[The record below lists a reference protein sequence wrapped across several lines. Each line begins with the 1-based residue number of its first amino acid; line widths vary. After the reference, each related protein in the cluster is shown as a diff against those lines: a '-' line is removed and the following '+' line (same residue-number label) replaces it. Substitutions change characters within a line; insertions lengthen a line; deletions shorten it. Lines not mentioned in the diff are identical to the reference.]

1 MNSISP
7 AVSLPGGGH
16 TGALIRGH
24 DWSATGLGPIEQW
37 PQSLRTV
44 VGILLSSR
52 YQMWMGWGPD
62 LSFLYNDAYAPTL
75 GVKHPWA
82 IGRPAREVW
91 AEIWADIGPRIEL
104 VLRTGEAT
112 WDEGLL
118 LFLER
123 RGYPEETYHT
133 FSYSPLRD
141 DGGAIAGHFCVV
153 MEETERIIGERRLS
167 TLRDLASQL
176 AGSTEETAALAAVE
190 RALGANARDL
200 PFTLTYLFDDGGDT
214 ARLVAASGIAAGH
227 AAAPRLL
234 STTGANTVWPAAAM
248 LAHSEPALLE
258 DLGQRFLELPTGAW
272 SQPARAALVVPI
284 QDQGKERPA
293 GFLVAGINPHRQL
306 DAAYRDFLGL
316 VAGQISS
323 SLANAR
329 AYEAERR
336 RAAAL
341 AEIDRAKTAFF
352 SNVSHEFRTPL
363 TLMLA
368 PLEDLL
374 AQPDAAAAEARSQV
388 QVAHRNALRLLKLV
402 NSLLDFARS
411 EAGRTEASFVPTDLA
426 TVTADLAANFRAATD
441 RAGLRLDVTCP
452 PLPEPVLVDRD
463 MWEKI
468 VLNLLSNAFKFTF
481 EGGISVSLLPTADGR
496 AAELSVR
503 DTGTGIAAAELPRLF
518 ERFHRIEGARGRTI
532 EGSGIGLALVQ
543 ELVRLHGGRI
553 DVASVPG
560 RGSTFSVRIPFGEAH
575 LPAERVRAPA
585 TVASTAVRVD
595 AFVEEALFWLDDDAQ
610 AAAHAGA
617 SPASGV
623 SPVHVG
629 TAPSGARR
637 ERVLLAD
644 DNADMRGYVARLL
657 APQYEVE
664 SVSNGAAALA
674 AARRRRPDLILS
686 DVMMPHLDGIGLLRE
701 IRADAMLRDLP
712 VILLSAR
719 AGEEARL
726 EGLQS
731 GADDYLAKPFSAR
744 ELVVRVGA
752 NLTLA
757 RVRREARERLELAL
771 EAGDLGT
778 FAIDA
783 RTGAGRVSE
792 RTARILGMPLD
803 QRTTTPEERLAMVH
817 PDDRERFRAARDA
830 AIGGDGP
837 FRQEYRM
844 LRDDGAVRWVRVEA
858 VLQRGENGEPQQL
871 TGVVRD
877 ITDLR
882 AAADAQREM
891 NAELERRI
899 DQRTRE
905 RDRIWRLSRDL
916 LLVVS
921 FDGAVVAM
929 SPSWTDVLGWQEEP
943 MVGRNIADLL
953 HPDDREATEQRR
965 RRLSRGERE
974 DSFENRYRRTDGSYR
989 WFAWTSVAGDGLIYS
1004 VGRDVTEERAAAER
1018 LAAANRQ
1025 LLAQIEEREQV
1036 EATLRQMQRL
1046 EAVGQLTSGVA
1057 HDFNNLL
1064 TVILGNLEFLRKPP
1078 VAQAQARRLEMMQ
1091 QAAERGAKLTAQL
1104 LAFSR
1109 RQRLDPTPVRL
1120 NDVVSGMLDLLRST
1134 LGGTVRLETSLQPDQ
1149 AMAQADQT
1157 QLELVVLNLAINAR
1171 DAMPGGG
1178 TLRLETGTAHVAGG
1192 VARRPEEPSP
1202 GDYLTITVA
1211 DTGSGMSPEVL
1222 AKAFEPFFTT
1232 KEIGKGSGLGLP
1244 QVYGFAKQSGGGVR
1258 IDSQLGRGTQV
1269 TVYLPY
1275 ATGEAPASVT
1285 EVQTGFATAADR
1297 KLVLLVDDDAAV
1309 RETTAAML
1317 DDLGYTVVEADGGAA
1332 ALDVLGRQPR
1342 IALMLVDFAM
1352 PGMNGTEVAR
1362 QAQLRRPGLP
1372 ILFIT
1377 GYADTTALNEVG
1389 EDRIVAKPFRDDQ
1402 LRRKLHRA
1410 LCGDAPDNVIR
1421 LSERAPAAR

>member
-1 MNSISP
+1 
-7 AVSLPGGGH
+7 VSSTSADDILPGGGE
-16 TGALIRGH
+16 TGALIRQH
-24 DWSATGLGPIEQW
+24 FWSASPLGAIARW

-52 YQMWMGWGPD
+52 YQMWMGWGRE

-91 AEIWADIGPRIEL
+91 AEIWPDIGPRIET

-123 RGYPEETYHT
+123 SGYPEETYHT

-141 DGGAIAGHFCVV
+141 DSGAIAGMFCVV

-176 AGSTEETAALAAVE
+176 AGESEEQNVLAAVE

-200 PFTLTYLFDDGGDT
+200 PFTLTYLFDDDGGG
-214 ARLVAASGIAAGH
+214 RLAATTGIAPGH
-227 AAAPRLL
+227 AAAPPTLAADAAL
-234 STTGANTVWPAAAM
+234 SSWPARAIHARAETM
-248 LAHSEPALLE
+248 LLD
-258 DLGQRFLELPTGAW
+258 DLQARFPELPTGAW
-272 SQPARAALVVPI
+272 DRPPSAALLVPI
-284 QDQGKERPA
+284 ARQGQERPA
-293 GFLVAGINPHRQL
+293 GFLVAGINPHRRH
-306 DAAYRDFLGL
+306 DAGYGDFVGL
-316 VAGQISS
+316 IAGQIAS

-374 AQPDAAAAEARSQV
+374 NRTSDAGATDERSLV

-411 EAGRTEASFVPTDLA
+411 EAGRAEASFVPTDLA
-426 TVTADLAANFRAATD
+426 SLTADLAANFQAATD
-441 RAGLRLDVTCP
+441 RAGLTLDVTCP

-481 EGGISVSLLPTADGR
+481 EGGIAVSLLPAPDGR
-496 AAELSVR
+496 AAELTVR
-503 DTGTGIAAAELPRLF
+503 DTGTGIPAAELPRLF
-518 ERFHRIEGARGRTI
+518 ERFHRIEGARGRTF

-543 ELVRLHGGRI
+543 ELVRLHGGGI
-553 DVASVPG
+553 DVASEPG
-560 RGSTFSVRIPFGEAH
+560 RGSTFTVRIPFGEAH
-575 LPAERVRAPA
+575 LPADRVRAAPGL
-585 TVASTAVRVD
+585 ASTAVRVD
-595 AFVEEALFWLDDDAQ
+595 AFIEEALLWLGDTPEPGSAGVPELHVDGALVRVD
-610 AAAHAGA
+610 AAA
-617 SPASGV
+617 P
-623 SPVHVG
+623 P
-629 TAPSGARR
+629 ARR
-637 ERVLLAD
+637 ERILLAD
-644 DNADMRGYVARLL
+644 DNADMRGYVSRLL
-657 APQYEVE
+657 SPHYEVE
-664 SVSNGAAALA
+664 AVDDGNAALQ
-674 AARRRRPDLILS
+674 AARRKRPDLILS
-686 DVMMPHLDGIGLLRE
+686 DVMMPVLDGIGLLRD
-701 IRADAMLRDLP
+701 IRADPMLRDLP

-719 AGEEARL
+719 AGEDARL

-731 GADDYLAKPFSAR
+731 GADDYLAKPFSTR
-744 ELVVRVGA
+744 ELVVRVAA

-757 RVRREARERLELAL
+757 RVRREATERLELAL

-778 FAIDA
+778 FTIDA
-783 RTGAGRVSE
+783 VTGAGRVSA

-803 QRTTTPEERLAMVH
+803 QRTTTPEERLEMVH
-817 PDDRERFRAARDA
+817 PDDRERFRAARDSA
-830 AIGGDGP
+830 LGGDGP
-837 FRQEYRM
+837 FREEYRM
-844 LRDDGAVRWVRVEA
+844 LRPDGSVRWARVEA
-858 VLQRGENGEPQQL
+858 FLQRGIDGKPRQL

-882 AAADAQREM
+882 AAQEAQREH
-891 NAELERRI
+891 NAVLEQRVE
-899 DQRTRE
+899 QRTRE
-905 RDRIWRLSRDL
+905 RDRIWHLSRDL
-916 LLVVS
+916 LLVLT
-921 FDGAVVAM
+921 FDGKVVAM
-929 SPSWTDVLGWQEEP
+929 SPSWTTGLGWRED
-943 MVGRNIADLL
+943 DLL
-953 HPDDREATEQRR
+953 GRGISDLVHPDDREGTEARR
-965 RRLSRGERE
+965 RRLTRGEQVA
-974 DSFENRYRRTDGSYR
+974 SFENRYRRTDGSYC
-989 WFAWTSVAGDGLIYS
+989 WFAWTSVAGDNLIYS
-1004 VGRDVTEERAAAER
+1004 VGRDVTEERAAAEQ

-1078 VAQAQARRLEMMQ
+1078 VAPGQARRLEMML

-1109 RQRLDPTPVRL
+1109 RQRLEPRPVNL

-1134 LGGTVRLETSLQPDQ
+1134 LGGTIRLETSLQPDQ
-1149 AMAQADQT
+1149 ASAQADQT
-1157 QLELVVLNLAINAR
+1157 QLELVILNLAINAR

-1178 TLRLETGTAHVAGG
+1178 TLRLETGTASIAGT
-1192 VARRPEEPSP
+1192 APRRPEEPAS
-1202 GDYLTITVA
+1202 GDYVTIAVA
-1211 DTGSGMSPEVL
+1211 DNGTGMSPEVL

-1244 QVYGFAKQSGGGVR
+1244 QVFGFAKQSGGGVR
-1258 IDSQLGRGTQV
+1258 IDSQPGHGTTV
-1269 TVYLPY
+1269 TVFLPH
-1275 ATGEAPASVT
+1275 AAGE
-1285 EVQTGFATAADR
+1285 TAAAAAPGAADPAAAPPER
-1297 KLVLLVDDDAAV
+1297 TLLLLVA
-1309 RETTAAML
+1309 
-1317 DDLGYTVVEADGGAA
+1317 
-1332 ALDVLGRQPR
+1332 
-1342 IALMLVDFAM
+1342 
-1352 PGMNGTEVAR
+1352 
-1362 QAQLRRPGLP
+1362 
-1372 ILFIT
+1372 
-1377 GYADTTALNEVG
+1377 
-1389 EDRIVAKPFRDDQ
+1389 
-1402 LRRKLHRA
+1402 
-1410 LCGDAPDNVIR
+1410 
-1421 LSERAPAAR
+1421 